1 MFVTLNRKL
10 VRVVSLRKT
19 FTSRGF
25 VVTLAIFLLIG
36 SISFC
41 CFVLTVD
48 SLARFWV
55 LSIYHFHACANSQLF
70 ATFKA
75 GHLVTSGGLP
85 SIQVGSSAQWAER
98 VSSCAHV
105 HLSSTSTVTSTHACT
120 LVLNLFNLYNHH
132 PTFLCTL
139 PRKGSCR

>member
-1 MFVTLNRKL
+1 MP
-10 VRVVSLRKT
+10 
-19 FTSRGF
+19 
-25 VVTLAIFLLIG
+25 LAIFLLVG

-41 CFVLTVD
+41 HFVLTVD

-55 LSIYHFHACANSQLF
+55 LSIYHFHARANSQLF

-98 VSSCAHV
+98 LSSCAHV

-120 LVLNLFNLYNHH
+120 FVLNLFNLVQPSSNLPLHTAEKGELSLMCKNHIL
-132 PTFLCTL
+132 FE
-139 PRKGSCR
+139 S